1 MAIFRVYT
9 GEDGHSHVEELPIGE
24 HPLLADAHAAARIQF
39 HKVPTDFVNDWHA
52 ASERLVFI
60 VLDGEIELGFRDGPH
75 VFGPGDAVLVEDTTG
90 TGHTMRIASPTPPVT
105 ALIGLA

>member
-60 VLDGEIELGFRDGPH
+60 VLDGEIELGL
-75 VFGPGDAVLVEDTTG
+75 PGRPARVRSG
-90 TGHTMRIASPTPPVT
+90 AMRSWSRTPPARGT
-105 ALIGLA
+105 R